1 MITLEK
7 AYSNYQMPDRGGDK
21 GTLHSYIDVYAEYIS
36 PRTKSLLEVGV
47 FEGHSLMMWQTYL
60 PKARIVGLDT
70 NVRKCQFDV
79 DVRECNATVGWQII
93 EALGDETF
101 EVIIDDGSHRLH
113 DQIATFDLL
122 WPRVEKG
129 GAYWIEDIAGTKELD
144 AIVRHLERLGHEL
157 TVWDLRT
164 VKGRFDDI
172 LVRVCR

>member
-101 EVIIDDGSHRLH
+101 EVIIDTVLTGCTIRL
-113 DQIATFDLL
+113 
-122 WPRVEKG
+122 PRSTCCGLAWKR
-129 GAYWIEDIAGTKELD
+129 AGR
-144 AIVRHLERLGHEL
+144 IG
-157 TVWDLRT
+157 LRT
-164 VKGRFDDI
+164 LQARKSLTLLCATWNG
-172 LVRVCR
+172 